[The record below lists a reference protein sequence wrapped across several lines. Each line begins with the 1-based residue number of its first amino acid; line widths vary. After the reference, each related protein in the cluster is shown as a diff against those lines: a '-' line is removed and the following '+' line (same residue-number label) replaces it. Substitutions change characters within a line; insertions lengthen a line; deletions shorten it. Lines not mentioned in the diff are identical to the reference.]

1 MRTCQK
7 GLSLE
12 IKEHLI
18 HVKIALELD
27 SEVSHSQTLIKMEAL
42 SA

>member
-1 MRTCQK
+1 METCQK

-18 HVKIALELD
+18 YVKIALELD
-27 SEVSHSQTLIKMEAL
+27 TQVSHSQTLIKLKDSHA
-42 SA
+42 